1 MVEAKAFL
9 FGASHSLTCSHS
21 QHSQLQLI
29 LSRQPLMAKRERE
42 RERERG
48 RRNTKENLVDE
59 SVDINIHTYS
69 RPNLLIEGAWLD
81 NNNNYKKLIIINIIN
96 NIIIKLYT
104 QSIKWIK

>member
-42 RERERG
+42 REREREE

-81 NNNNYKKLIIINIIN
+81 NNNNYYK
-96 NIIIKLYT
+96 
-104 QSIKWIK
+104 